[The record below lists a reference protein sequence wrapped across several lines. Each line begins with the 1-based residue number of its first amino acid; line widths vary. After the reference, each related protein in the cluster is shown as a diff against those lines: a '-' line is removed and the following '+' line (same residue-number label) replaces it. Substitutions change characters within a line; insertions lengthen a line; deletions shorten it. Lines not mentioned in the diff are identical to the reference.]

1 VKSSK
6 INIELMKDYNK
17 KSVLK
22 IIQNRGPISRA
33 EIANMIDLSRP
44 SVSGIVSQ
52 LMDEGWIREL
62 TTEKNERGRKPRPL
76 EIDPNSKFA
85 IGVEIGAFKV
95 RVIVC
100 NLHAII
106 VESESFSM
114 NQESSAMDVLDKICR
129 IVNEK
134 KRLYQ
139 GENKQV
145 IGIGIGMHGAVDPI
159 KGVALFAPNLGWKHI
174 DLKDYIEKNTELLT
188 IIENDCNSSAL
199 GELWFGHGLGED
211 KFITVLVDYGIGS
224 SIINDGKIYRGVHH
238 IAGQIGHITVDE
250 DGPKCTCGNYGC
262 LEVMASEPAIIKQ
275 LKKRI
280 RLGERSILT
289 QNTDDMSKIEIKDI
303 YTAAKNGDK
312 LSQDVIERAGRYLGL
327 GFANLI
333 NLFDPKF
340 LIIGGGIV
348 EVADIVVP
356 IIKDIIR
363 IKVMGDEAKEI
374 PILVSSFGQN
384 LYSIGAATLVIE
396 KEINSFPVE
405 I

>member
-159 KGVALFAPNLGWKHI
+159 KGVALFAPNLGWKNM